1 MLTNVHT
8 TVGTATLIGVTALT
22 GSLTAGITTSIFSH
36 WFLDLFGERKYDKV
50 FHYEFLFH
58 ILFLGLGLSLNA
70 FWWFVGGIITGNLFD
85 IIDKKGYLSMYDL
98 KRFPYTFY
106 FHKFKV
112 KWEMTK
118 NQTKDL
124 TVLNTLIIVVI
135 LFSSLMTLILES

>member
-124 TVLNTLIIVVI
+124 TLVNTLIVVVI
-135 LFSSLMTLILES
+135 LFSSVISLIL